1 MSIIIDYIKILHEI
15 LFRSK
20 IFLRRESYG
29 FESED
34 LYINEYLKNIQNGFY
49 VDIGAF
55 NPIRGSNTYLLYK
68 RGWSGI
74 NVDADKNSIRMFK
87 ILRRKD
93 YNFNYA
99 VSSTESKKINLFYE
113 KHSSAVKTISKKFR
127 DLALKN
133 YKIKKVKT
141 SNFEDIIK
149 KTNFLNRQIDF
160 LNIDCEGSD
169 FDVLKLIDL
178 VKYKPKLICIEINS
192 YAIKDIKNSNVYKH
206 LLNNNFMLIKSFI
219 NSHIFK
225 LKTN

>member
-1 MSIIIDYIKILHEI
+1 M
-15 LFRSK
+15 
-20 IFLRRESYG
+20 
-29 FESED
+29 
-34 LYINEYLKNIQNGFY
+34 
-49 VDIGAF
+49 
-55 NPIRGSNTYLLYK
+55 
-68 RGWSGI
+68 
-74 NVDADKNSIRMFK
+74 
-87 ILRRKD
+87 
-93 YNFNYA
+93 
-99 VSSTESKKINLFYE
+99 
-113 KHSSAVKTISKKFR
+113 
-127 DLALKN
+127 ALKN

-219 NSHIFK
+219 NSHIFN
-225 LKTN
+225 LKTVHLLF